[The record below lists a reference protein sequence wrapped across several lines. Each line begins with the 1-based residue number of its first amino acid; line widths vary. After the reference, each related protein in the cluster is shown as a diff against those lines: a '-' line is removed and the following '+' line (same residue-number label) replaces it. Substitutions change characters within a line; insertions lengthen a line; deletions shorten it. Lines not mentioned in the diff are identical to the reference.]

1 MGRHETVH
9 TESDHYSPSVLLGID
24 KLLSVGMETV
34 ACRRSVGCLRLI
46 PTISVHLV
54 TDALTL

>member
-1 MGRHETVH
+1 M
-9 TESDHYSPSVLLGID
+9 LLRID
-24 KLLSVGMETV
+24 KLLSLAMETV
-34 ACRRSVGCLRLI
+34 ACRRGVGCLGLI